1 MIGRLFR
8 RESGRAVATLIRVL
22 GDFDAAEEAVQDAFV
37 VALERWP
44 TDGVPDNPGAWII
57 RVARNRAI
65 DRLRRRRTLE
75 EKGPELEALEALR
88 VPEGEPEVLE
98 EGELPDDRLRLVF
111 TCCHPALATDARV
124 ALTLRALGG
133 LTTAEIARAFLVSEG
148 TMAQRLVRAKRKIR
162 DANIPYEVPPPER
175 LPERLG
181 SVLATLYLIFN
192 EGYMASGS
200 GSLIRRELCV
210 EAIRLARVLREVMPR
225 EPEVMALLALMLLHD
240 SRREARMDADGRLVL
255 LADQDRSLWDRRAI
269 EEGLALARVARAAGP
284 RPYTL
289 QALIA
294 AEHSRA
300 PTAEE
305 TDWARI
311 ARLYAWLAEISPSP
325 VVELNRAVA
334 VAMAAG
340 PAEGLARIEELEGLE
355 RYGPYHVAR
364 ADLLRRLGR
373 PEAREAYGRAIELA
387 ANPVERDFLER
398 RLAEVAGL
406 P

>member
-1 MIGRLFR
+1 M
-8 RESGRAVATLIRVL
+8 
-22 GDFDAAEEAVQDAFV
+22 
-37 VALERWP
+37 
-44 TDGVPDNPGAWII
+44 
-57 RVARNRAI
+57 
-65 DRLRRRRTLE
+65 
-75 EKGPELEALEALR
+75 
-88 VPEGEPEVLE
+88 
-98 EGELPDDRLRLVF
+98 
-111 TCCHPALATDARV
+111 
-124 ALTLRALGG
+124 
-133 LTTAEIARAFLVSEG
+133 
-148 TMAQRLVRAKRKIR
+148 
-162 DANIPYEVPPPER
+162 
-175 LPERLG
+175 
-181 SVLATLYLIFN
+181 
-192 EGYMASGS
+192 
-200 GSLIRRELCV
+200 
-210 EAIRLARVLREVMPR
+210 
-225 EPEVMALLALMLLHD
+225 
-240 SRREARMDADGRLVL
+240 
-255 LADQDRSLWDRRAI
+255 
-269 EEGLALARVARAAGP
+269 ALARVARAAGP

-325 VVELNRAVA
+325 VVELNSAVA